1 MCICSKAQPRKR
13 DSEEHIKA
21 SRLPILFLAE
31 LPDPISHTSDKWCI
45 SPPQLSSSSL
55 QLWHHQY
62 LLCPPTWLA
71 QLPQINVPGF
81 ALVTQHAG
89 PAFLRNASVPVVFL
103 DLLIWLTCT
112 ADLFLLHSKP
122 CFCLHIGAVWPLT
135 LTREL
140 LVIYWVDQRA
150 SGKYRPTYSSLH
162 TGVGVK
168 FSWNIGMVMC
178 ARTKRILSRSVQI
191 SPHYS
196 LTLSVT

>member
-1 MCICSKAQPRKR
+1 M
-13 DSEEHIKA
+13 
-21 SRLPILFLAE
+21 
-31 LPDPISHTSDKWCI
+31 
-45 SPPQLSSSSL
+45 SSSSL

-62 LLCPPTWLA
+62 LLCPLTWLA

-89 PAFLRNASVPVVFL
+89 PAFLRNASVSVVFL

-112 ADLFLLHSKP
+112 ADLFFLHSKP

-140 LVIYWVDQRA
+140 LVIYWIDQRA

-168 FSWNIGMVMC
+168 FSWNIGNGNVC
-178 ARTKRILSRSVQI
+178 KDKKNTIKERANQSTLQSHAVSDVDGLVGPVSHTAPYSKIRLWWFQLLDTRHVICERTSR
-191 SPHYS
+191 
-196 LTLSVT
+196 